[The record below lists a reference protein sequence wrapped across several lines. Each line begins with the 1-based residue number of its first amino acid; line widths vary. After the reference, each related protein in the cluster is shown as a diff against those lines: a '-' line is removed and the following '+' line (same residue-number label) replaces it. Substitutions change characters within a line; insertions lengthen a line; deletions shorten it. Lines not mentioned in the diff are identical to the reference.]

1 MNEKKLMKVLS
12 YLMTVLITAF
22 CVSIFVESRVEKEL
36 AKPPVPTNKLTQLY
50 QLIQQNFADDVDTKA
65 MGDAGAEAMVN
76 SLGNRWS
83 YYIPAEEYAAHVEA
97 AKNEYVGVGITIH
110 EDEEHKELEI
120 IDVVPGSSAD
130 QAGIQ
135 VKDILLEVEGKSC
148 AELGRSGTA
157 ELVRGKEGTK
167 VTLVVSRDGEK
178 KEFTLKRMKVDV
190 PVVNYQILDS
200 GYGLVTI
207 KNFQNKAFK
216 ETNEAVEALL
226 KQNAKGIIFDVRFN
240 PGGAKSEL
248 VSILDYLLPEGEVF
262 RSETH
267 DVRITVDESDE
278 DCVKIPMAVLVN
290 GDSYSAAEYFA
301 AALQEYEWAV
311 VVGEKT
317 TGKGY
322 YQQTFKL
329 NDGSGVNLSTGKY
342 YTPSGL
348 HLEGIGITPDVPV
361 ELNEEMKGN
370 LLAGLLSPEQ
380 DPQIQA
386 AISALDSRNHLD

>member
-1 MNEKKLMKVLS
+1 MKVLS

-22 CVSIFVESRVEKEL
+22 CVAFFVESRVEKRL

-50 QLIQQNFADDVDTKA
+50 QLIEQNFADDVDTKEL
-65 MGDAGAEAMVN
+65 GDVGAEAMVD

-83 YYIPAEEYAAHVEA
+83 YYIPAEEYAAHIEA
-97 AKNEYVGVGITIH
+97 AKNEYVGVGITIR
-110 EDEEHKELEI
+110 EDEEQGALEI
-120 IDVVPGSSAD
+120 IDVVPGGPAD
-130 QAGIQ
+130 QAGVQ
-135 VKDILLEVEGKSC
+135 VKDILLEVEGKDC
-148 AELGRSGTA
+148 TELGRDGTA

-167 VTLVVSRDGEK
+167 VTLAVSRNGER
-178 KEFTLKRMKVDV
+178 KEFSLKRMKVDV
-190 PVVNYQILDS
+190 PVVNYQVLDS

-207 KNFQNKAFK
+207 KNFQNKAYT

-226 KQNAKGIIFDVRFN
+226 KQNVKGIIFDVRFN

-267 DVRITVDESDE
+267 DGRITIDESDKN
-278 DCVKIPMAVLVN
+278 CVEIPMAVLVN

-322 YQQTFKL
+322 FQQTFKL

-348 HLEGIGITPDVPV
+348 HLEGVGITPDVVV
-361 ELNEEMKGN
+361 ELDEEMSEN
-370 LLAGLLSPEQ
+370 LLVGLLSPEQ

-386 AISALDSRNHLD
+386 AISALDSRKNLD